1 MLQKKNEI
9 AHFYSHINTWV
20 VSAAAASALSHID
33 KYSSSSS
40 IRQSISKVLEGLLI
54 YASGSYWKC
63 TPFRAKRKQ
72 ILHKLKNT

>member
-20 VSAAAASALSHID
+20 VSTAASALSHID
-33 KYSSSSS
+33 KYSSSS
-40 IRQSISKVLEGLLI
+40 QSISKVLEGLLI